1 MNKKVILILV
11 TLLAVTLLFTA
22 CGENYNYKVDD
33 YVDYSNETVVGNGGM
48 AVRQGNY
55 LYFVNGVSD
64 YTSDNVFGEVVK
76 GAIMRYDVKA
86 DGSLDMDTL
95 TTVVPKKVFSS
106 SPEAGIYVYGEW
118 IYYVTPANV
127 YDRNGNALSDYVD
140 FMRTKTDGSGTEVL
154 LQVKGNDVEYAFSN
168 NALVYCLDGVLY
180 SAKLQKDTK
189 PVVISD
195 KVTDYE
201 FVKSM
206 NYNPSA
212 TGKNSDFMVYYT
224 KASETDTDVN
234 NELWVAGF
242 DYAESEYNE
251 QLIGKF
257 TYMTDAEKEAY
268 EDLTDT
274 SDTYYD
280 KMFNV
285 AIIDYVDGDLYY
297 TKSYY
302 DGSSTVVAGSF
313 SYNMR
318 EYFSTTEPK
327 FDTAKEVK
335 HSNSTYNTI
344 YKTGVSGEIIVGD
357 GSKYYLLKD
366 GVYDR
371 VVHTS
376 NVKML
381 AVIDGYMYYY
391 TSSSNDIYKF
401 ALSGDETAQKLT
413 SSTPNTTLFI
423 GEIMDGKLFYVN
435 PDYKYVY
442 VTDLSDGIDE
452 MLGKYNKADQETI
465 DELNKDEE

>member
-1 MNKKVILILV
+1 
-11 TLLAVTLLFTA
+11 
-22 CGENYNYKVDD
+22 
-33 YVDYSNETVVGNGGM
+33 
-48 AVRQGNY
+48 
-55 LYFVNGVSD
+55 
-64 YTSDNVFGEVVK
+64 
-76 GAIMRYDVKA
+76 
-86 DGSLDMDTL
+86 
-95 TTVVPKKVFSS
+95 
-106 SPEAGIYVYGEW
+106 
-118 IYYVTPANV
+118 
-127 YDRNGNALSDYVD
+127 
-140 FMRTKTDGSGTEVL
+140 
-154 LQVKGNDVEYAFSN
+154 
-168 NALVYCLDGVLY
+168 
-180 SAKLQKDTK
+180 
-189 PVVISD
+189 
-195 KVTDYE
+195 
-201 FVKSM
+201 
-206 NYNPSA
+206 
-212 TGKNSDFMVYYT
+212 
-224 KASETDTDVN
+224 
-234 NELWVAGF
+234 
-242 DYAESEYNE
+242 
-251 QLIGKF
+251 
-257 TYMTDAEKEAY
+257 MTDAEKEAY

-274 SDTYYD
+274 TDTYYD

-313 SYNMR
+313 SYDMR
-318 EYFSTTEPK
+318 EYFGATEPK

-344 YKTGVSGEIIVGD
+344 YKTGVSGEIVVGD

-401 ALSGDETAQKLT
+401 ALNGEETAQKLT

-442 VTDLSDGIDE
+442 VTDLSDGEDV
-452 MLGKYNKADQETI
+452 MLGKYNKADQDTI
-465 DELNKDEE
+465 DELNKEDK